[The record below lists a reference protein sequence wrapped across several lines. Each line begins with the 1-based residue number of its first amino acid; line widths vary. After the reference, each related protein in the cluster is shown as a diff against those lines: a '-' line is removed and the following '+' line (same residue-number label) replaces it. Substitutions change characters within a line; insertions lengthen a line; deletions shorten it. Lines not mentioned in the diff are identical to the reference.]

1 MITLTDVHKR
11 YRTAHGPHWVL
22 RGLTLAFP
30 PDKKVAII
38 GVNGAGKSTL
48 IRLIAGVDTPT
59 RGEIRRDARV
69 SWPIGLTGGLVDTF
83 TGRQNARFVCR
94 IHGFD
99 DDVADRLAY
108 VLDFS
113 ELGEAFD
120 DPVST
125 YSAGMRA
132 RLSFSLSLAFE
143 FDMYLVDEV
152 IAVGD
157 TAFVTKSKKAFLRL
171 AQSSG
176 MIMATH
182 NEALINSLCDSAIW
196 LRQGEAHWFDS
207 SREALAEYNKS
218 LPQ

>member
-1 MITLTDVHKR
+1 MITLNDVHKR
-11 YRTAHGPHWVL
+11 YRTAHGSHWVL
-22 RGLTLAFP
+22 RGLTLVFP
-30 PDKKVAII
+30 PDKRVAVI

-69 SWPIGLTGGLVDTF
+69 SWPIGLTGGLLDAF

-108 VLDFS
+108 VHDFS

-120 DPVST
+120 DPVWT

-171 AQSSG
+171 AQNSG

-182 NEALINSLCDSAIW
+182 SEALINSLCDSAIW

-207 SREALAEYNKS
+207 APEALAEYNKS

>member
-11 YRTAHGPHWVL
+11 YRTAHGLNWVL
-22 RGLTLAFP
+22 RGLSFTFP
-30 PDKKVAII
+30 TRKNVAVL

-59 RGEIRRDARV
+59 RGEIRREARV
-69 SWPIGLTGGLVDTF
+69 SWPIGLTGGLLEPF

-94 IHGFD
+94 VHGFD
-99 DDVADRLAY
+99 DDVEGRVEY
-108 VLDFS
+108 VRDFS

-120 DPVST
+120 DPVRT
-125 YSAGMRA
+125 YSTGMRA

-157 TAFVTKSKKAFLRL
+157 AAFREKSRKAFDRL
-171 AQSSG
+171 AQRAG
-176 MIMATH
+176 MVMASH
-182 NEALINSLCDSAIW
+182 DESLIRSFCHAAIW

-207 SREALAEYNKS
+207 APEALAEYRKS
-218 LPQ
+218 LRQ